1 MATELKSIKGKNWNQ
16 ETSEMEKTIISLT
29 RFSGGQEGMKLQ
41 LMLRKNGEFFSHVLL
56 NKTQIKELIKEL
68 QENFNL

>member
-16 ETSEMEKTIISLT
+16 ENSEMEKTSISLT
-29 RFSGGQEGMKLQ
+29 SFSGGKKGKKLQ
-41 LMLRKNGEFFSHVLL
+41 LTLRNNGEFFSHISL